1 MKKLTTILFQY
12 KIFPVLMFLVST
24 GLGIL
29 VITQNILIA
38 DFLAKIIRH
47 QFQGL
52 WIVLF
57 ILLGVLFLRATV
69 QFLNQWLGDTL
80 AFKVKHML
88 RQRVIYKNNGHPI
101 GEQMTILT
109 ENIDGLAPFY
119 KSYLPQ
125 VFKSMMVPL
134 IIIIAMFFIHFNTAL
149 IMLITAPFIPLF
161 YIIFGLKTRDES
173 KDQMT
178 YLNQFSQR
186 FLNIA
191 KGLVTLKLFNR
202 TEQTE
207 KHIYDDSTQFRTLT
221 MRILRSAFLSGLMLE
236 FISMLGIGL
245 VALEAT
251 LSLVVF
257 HNIDFKTAAIAIILA
272 PEFYNAIK
280 DLGQAFHTGKQSEG
294 ASDVVFEFLEQP
306 NNNNEFLLKYEENQK
321 PFIQLTDISFRYDNS
336 DRLVLNDLNLEIYN
350 GDQIALVG
358 PSGAGKSTLT
368 HLIAGVYQP
377 TIGTI
382 STNQRD
388 LNIGILSQQPYIFS
402 ASIKENITMF
412 KDIEN
417 NTIEEVLDE
426 VGLLDKVQSFT
437 KGINTIIG
445 EGGEMLSGGQ
455 MRRIE
460 LCRLLV
466 MKPDLVIFDE
476 PATGLDIQTEHMIQN
491 VLFQHFKDTTM
502 IVIAHRDNTIRHLQ
516 RRLYIENGRLIADD
530 RNISVNITE
539 NGRLIADDRNISV
552 NITEN
557 GDDL

>member
-12 KIFPVLMFLVST
+12 KIFPVLMFMVST

-57 ILLGVLFLRATV
+57 ILLGVLLLRATV

-321 PFIQLTDISFRYDNS
+321 PFIQLTDISFRYDDS
-336 DRLVLNDLNLEIYN
+336 DRLVLNDLNLEIFK

-382 STNQRD
+382 STNKRD

-426 VGLLDKVQSFT
+426 VGLLDKLQSFT
-437 KGINTIIG
+437 QGINTIIG

-539 NGRLIADDRNISV
+539 NG
-552 NITEN
+552 
-557 GDDL
+557 DDL

>member
-24 GLGIL
+24 GLGII

-57 ILLGVLFLRATV
+57 ILLGVLLLRATV

-306 NNNNEFLLKYEENQK
+306 NYNNEFLLKYEENQK
-321 PFIQLTDISFRYDNS
+321 PFIQLTDISFRYDDS
-336 DRLVLNDLNLEIYN
+336 DRLVLNDLNLEIFK

-445 EGGEMLSGGQ
+445 EGGEMLSDGQ

-539 NGRLIADDRNISV
+539 NG
-552 NITEN
+552 
-557 GDDL
+557 DDL

>member
-24 GLGIL
+24 GFGIL

-38 DFLAKIIRH
+38 GFLAKIIRH

-57 ILLGVLFLRATV
+57 ILLGVLLLRATV

-134 IIIIAMFFIHFNTAL
+134 IIIIAMFFIHINTAL

-321 PFIQLTDISFRYDNS
+321 PFIQLTDISFRYDDS
-336 DRLVLNDLNLEIYN
+336 DRLVLNDLNLEIFK

-417 NTIEEVLDE
+417 NTVEEVLDE

-491 VLFQHFKDTTM
+491 VLFQHFKSTTM

-516 RRLYIENGRLIADD
+516 RRLYIEK
-530 RNISVNITE
+530 
-539 NGRLIADDRNISV
+539 GRLIADDRNISV

>member
-57 ILLGVLFLRATV
+57 ILLGVLLLRATV

-294 ASDVVFEFLEQP
+294 ASDVEFEFLEQP
-306 NNNNEFLLKYEENQK
+306 NYNNEFLLKYEENQK
-321 PFIQLTDISFRYDNS
+321 PFIQLTDISFRYDDS
-336 DRLVLNDLNLEIYN
+336 DRLVLNDLNLEIFK

-539 NGRLIADDRNISV
+539 NG
-552 NITEN
+552 
-557 GDDL
+557 DDL

>member
-57 ILLGVLFLRATV
+57 ILLGVLLLRATV

-109 ENIDGLAPFY
+109 ENINGLAPFY

-134 IIIIAMFFIHFNTAL
+134 IIIIAMFFIHINTAL

-257 HNIDFKTAAIAIILA
+257 HNIDFKTAAIEIILA

-294 ASDVVFEFLEQP
+294 ASDIVFEFLEQP

-321 PFIQLTDISFRYDNS
+321 PSIQLTDISFRYDDS
-336 DRLVLNDLNLEIYN
+336 DRLVLNDLNLEIFK

-417 NTIEEVLDE
+417 NTVEEVLDE

-437 KGINTIIG
+437 QGINTIIG

-516 RRLYIENGRLIADD
+516 RRLYL
-530 RNISVNITE
+530 E

>member
-29 VITQNILIA
+29 VIAQNILIA

-57 ILLGVLFLRATV
+57 ILLGVLLLRATV

-251 LSLVVF
+251 LNLVVF

-321 PFIQLTDISFRYDNS
+321 PFIQLTDISFRYDDS
-336 DRLVLNDLNLEIYN
+336 DRLVLNDLNLEIFK

-382 STNQRD
+382 SINQRD
-388 LNIGILSQQPYIFS
+388 LNIGILSQQPYVFS

-417 NTIEEVLDE
+417 NTVEEVLDE

-437 KGINTIIG
+437 QGINTIIG

-539 NGRLIADDRNISV
+539 NG
-552 NITEN
+552 
-557 GDDL
+557 DDL

>member
-1 MKKLTTILFQY
+1 VKKLTTILFQY

-24 GLGIL
+24 GLGII

-57 ILLGVLFLRATV
+57 ILLGVLLLRATV

-306 NNNNEFLLKYEENQK
+306 NYNNEFLLKYEENQK
-321 PFIQLTDISFRYDNS
+321 PFIQLTDISFRYDDS
-336 DRLVLNDLNLEIYN
+336 DRLVLNDLNLEIFK

-539 NGRLIADDRNISV
+539 NG
-552 NITEN
+552 
-557 GDDL
+557 DDL

>member
-57 ILLGVLFLRATV
+57 ILLGVLLLRATV

-161 YIIFGLKTRDES
+161 YIIIGLKTRDES

-321 PFIQLTDISFRYDNS
+321 PFIQLTDISFRYNNS

-368 HLIAGVYQP
+368 HLIAGVYRP

-417 NTIEEVLDE
+417 KTVEEVLDE

-539 NGRLIADDRNISV
+539 NG
-552 NITEN
+552 
-557 GDDL
+557 DDL

>member
-57 ILLGVLFLRATV
+57 ILLGVLLLRATV

-119 KSYLPQ
+119 KNYLPQ

-306 NNNNEFLLKYEENQK
+306 NYNNEFLLKYEENQK
-321 PFIQLTDISFRYDNS
+321 PFIQLTDISFRYDDS
-336 DRLVLNDLNLEIYN
+336 DRLVLNDLNLEIFK

-539 NGRLIADDRNISV
+539 NG
-552 NITEN
+552 
-557 GDDL
+557 DDL

>member
-12 KIFPVLMFLVST
+12 KIFPVLMFMVST

-57 ILLGVLFLRATV
+57 ILLGVLLLRATV

-80 AFKVKHML
+80 TFKVKHML

-321 PFIQLTDISFRYDNS
+321 PFIQLTDISFRYDDS
-336 DRLVLNDLNLEIYN
+336 DRLVLNDLNLEIFK

-382 STNQRD
+382 STNKRD

-437 KGINTIIG
+437 QGINTIIG

-539 NGRLIADDRNISV
+539 NG
-552 NITEN
+552 
-557 GDDL
+557 DDL

>member
-57 ILLGVLFLRATV
+57 ILLGVLLLRATV

-125 VFKSMMVPL
+125 VFKSMMVSL

-306 NNNNEFLLKYEENQK
+306 NYNNEFLLKYEENQK
-321 PFIQLTDISFRYDNS
+321 PFIQLTDISFRYDDS
-336 DRLVLNDLNLEIYN
+336 DRLVLNDLNLEIFK

-539 NGRLIADDRNISV
+539 NG
-552 NITEN
+552 
-557 GDDL
+557 DDL

>member
-57 ILLGVLFLRATV
+57 ILLGVLLLRATV

-161 YIIFGLKTRDES
+161 YTIFGLKTRDES

-321 PFIQLTDISFRYDNS
+321 PFIQLTDISFRYDDS
-336 DRLVLNDLNLEIYN
+336 DRLVLNDLNLEIFK

-417 NTIEEVLDE
+417 NTVEEVLDE

-491 VLFQHFKDTTM
+491 VLFQHFKSTTM

-516 RRLYIENGRLIADD
+516 RRLYIEK
-530 RNISVNITE
+530 
-539 NGRLIADDRNISV
+539 GRLIADDRNISV

>member
-57 ILLGVLFLRATV
+57 ILLGVLLLRATV

-134 IIIIAMFFIHFNTAL
+134 IIIIAMFFIHINTAL

-207 KHIYDDSTQFRTLT
+207 KHIYYDSTQFRTLT

-251 LSLVVF
+251 LNLVVF

-321 PFIQLTDISFRYDNS
+321 PFIQLTDISFRYDDS
-336 DRLVLNDLNLEIYN
+336 DRLVLNDLNLEIFK

-382 STNQRD
+382 SINQRD

-417 NTIEEVLDE
+417 NTVEEVLDE

-437 KGINTIIG
+437 QGINTIIG

-491 VLFQHFKDTTM
+491 VLFQHFKGTTM

-539 NGRLIADDRNISV
+539 NG
-552 NITEN
+552 
-557 GDDL
+557 DDL

>member
-24 GLGIL
+24 GLGII

-57 ILLGVLFLRATV
+57 ILLGVLLLRATV

-306 NNNNEFLLKYEENQK
+306 NYNNEFLLKYEENQK
-321 PFIQLTDISFRYDNS
+321 PFIQLTDISFRYDDS
-336 DRLVLNDLNLEIYN
+336 DRLVLNDLNLEIFK

-516 RRLYIENGRLIADD
+516 RRLYIENGRLI
-530 RNISVNITE
+530 T
-539 NGRLIADDRNISV
+539 DDRNISV

>member
-38 DFLAKIIRH
+38 DFLAKIIRY

-57 ILLGVLFLRATV
+57 ILLGVLLLRATV

-321 PFIQLTDISFRYDNS
+321 PFIQLTDISFRYDDS
-336 DRLVLNDLNLEIYN
+336 DRLVLNDLNLEIFK

-417 NTIEEVLDE
+417 NTVEEVLDE

-539 NGRLIADDRNISV
+539 NG
-552 NITEN
+552 
-557 GDDL
+557 DDL

>member
-1 MKKLTTILFQY
+1 MKKLTTLLFQY

-38 DFLAKIIRH
+38 DFLDKIIRH

-57 ILLGVLFLRATV
+57 ILLGVLLLRATV

-173 KDQMT
+173 KGQMT

-306 NNNNEFLLKYEENQK
+306 NYNNEFLLKYEENQK
-321 PFIQLTDISFRYDNS
+321 PFIQLTDISFRYDDS
-336 DRLVLNDLNLEIYN
+336 DRLVLNDLNLEIFK

-539 NGRLIADDRNISV
+539 NG
-552 NITEN
+552 
-557 GDDL
+557 DDL

>member
-57 ILLGVLFLRATV
+57 ILLGVLLLRATV

-306 NNNNEFLLKYEENQK
+306 NHNNEFLLKYEENQK
-321 PFIQLTDISFRYDNS
+321 PFIQLTDISFRYDDS
-336 DRLVLNDLNLEIYN
+336 DRLVLNDLNLKIFK

-368 HLIAGVYQP
+368 HLIAGVYHP

-417 NTIEEVLDE
+417 NIVEEVLDE

-539 NGRLIADDRNISV
+539 NG
-552 NITEN
+552 
-557 GDDL
+557 DDL

>member
-57 ILLGVLFLRATV
+57 ILLGVLLLRATV

-321 PFIQLTDISFRYDNS
+321 PFIQLTDISFRYDDS
-336 DRLVLNDLNLEIYN
+336 DRLVLSDLNLEIFK

-368 HLIAGVYQP
+368 HLIAGVYHP

-417 NTIEEVLDE
+417 NIVEEVLDE

-502 IVIAHRDNTIRHLQ
+502 IVIAHRDNTICHLQ

-539 NGRLIADDRNISV
+539 NG
-552 NITEN
+552 
-557 GDDL
+557 DDL

>member
-29 VITQNILIA
+29 VIAQNILIA

-57 ILLGVLFLRATV
+57 ILLGVLLLRATV

-80 AFKVKHML
+80 VFKVKHML

-251 LSLVVF
+251 LNLVVF

-321 PFIQLTDISFRYDNS
+321 PFIQLTDISFRYDDS
-336 DRLVLNDLNLEIYN
+336 DRLVLNDLNLEIFK

-382 STNQRD
+382 SINQRD

-417 NTIEEVLDE
+417 NTVEEVLDE

-437 KGINTIIG
+437 QGINTIIG

-539 NGRLIADDRNISV
+539 NG
-552 NITEN
+552 
-557 GDDL
+557 DDL

>member
-24 GLGIL
+24 GLGII

-57 ILLGVLFLRATV
+57 ILLGVLLLRATV

-306 NNNNEFLLKYEENQK
+306 NYNNEFLLKYEENQK
-321 PFIQLTDISFRYDNS
+321 PFIQLTDISFRYDDS
-336 DRLVLNDLNLEIYN
+336 DRLVLNDLNLEIFK

-502 IVIAHRDNTIRHLQ
+502 IVIAHRDNTIRYLQ

-539 NGRLIADDRNISV
+539 NG
-552 NITEN
+552 
-557 GDDL
+557 DDL

>member
-57 ILLGVLFLRATV
+57 ILLGVLLLRATV

-306 NNNNEFLLKYEENQK
+306 NYNNEFLLKYEENQK
-321 PFIQLTDISFRYDNS
+321 PFIQLTDISFRYDDS
-336 DRLVLNDLNLEIYN
+336 DRLVLNDLNLEIFK

-412 KDIEN
+412 KYIEN

-491 VLFQHFKDTTM
+491 ILFQHFKDTTM

-539 NGRLIADDRNISV
+539 NG
-552 NITEN
+552 
-557 GDDL
+557 DDL

>member
-38 DFLAKIIRH
+38 DFLDKIIRH

-57 ILLGVLFLRATV
+57 ILLGVLLLRATV

-306 NNNNEFLLKYEENQK
+306 NYNNEFLLKYEENQK
-321 PFIQLTDISFRYDNS
+321 PFIQLTDISFRYDDS
-336 DRLVLNDLNLEIYN
+336 DRLVLNDLNLEIFK

-539 NGRLIADDRNISV
+539 NG
-552 NITEN
+552 
-557 GDDL
+557 DDL

>member
-57 ILLGVLFLRATV
+57 ILLGVLLLRATV

-294 ASDVVFEFLEQP
+294 VSDVVFEFLEQP
-306 NNNNEFLLKYEENQK
+306 NYNNEFLLKYEENQK
-321 PFIQLTDISFRYDNS
+321 PFIQLTDISFRYDDS
-336 DRLVLNDLNLEIYN
+336 DRLVLNDLNLEIFK

-539 NGRLIADDRNISV
+539 NG
-552 NITEN
+552 
-557 GDDL
+557 DDL

>member
-1 MKKLTTILFQY
+1 MKKLTIILFQY

-57 ILLGVLFLRATV
+57 ILLGVLLLRATV

-257 HNIDFKTAAIAIILA
+257 RNIDFKTAAIAIILA

-539 NGRLIADDRNISV
+539 NG
-552 NITEN
+552 
-557 GDDL
+557 DDL

>member
-52 WIVLF
+52 WIALF
-57 ILLGVLFLRATV
+57 ILLGVLLLRATV

-134 IIIIAMFFIHFNTAL
+134 IIIIAMFFIHINTAL

-251 LSLVVF
+251 LNLVVF

-321 PFIQLTDISFRYDNS
+321 PFIQLTDISFRYDDS
-336 DRLVLNDLNLEIYN
+336 DRLVLNDLNLEIFK

-382 STNQRD
+382 SINQRD

-417 NTIEEVLDE
+417 NTVEEVLDE

-437 KGINTIIG
+437 QGINTIIG

-491 VLFQHFKDTTM
+491 VLFQHFKGTTM

-539 NGRLIADDRNISV
+539 NG
-552 NITEN
+552 
-557 GDDL
+557 DDL

>member
-57 ILLGVLFLRATV
+57 ILLGVLLLRATV

-236 FISMLGIGL
+236 FISTLGIGL

-306 NNNNEFLLKYEENQK
+306 NYNNEFLLKYEENQK
-321 PFIQLTDISFRYDNS
+321 PFIQLTDISFRYDDS
-336 DRLVLNDLNLEIYN
+336 DRLVLNDLNLEIFK

-412 KDIEN
+412 KYIEN

-539 NGRLIADDRNISV
+539 NG
-552 NITEN
+552 
-557 GDDL
+557 DDL

>member
-57 ILLGVLFLRATV
+57 ILLGVLLLRATV

-134 IIIIAMFFIHFNTAL
+134 IIIIAMFFIHINTAL

-251 LSLVVF
+251 LNLVVF
-257 HNIDFKTAAIAIILA
+257 HNIDFKTAAIVIILA

-321 PFIQLTDISFRYDNS
+321 PFIQLTDISFRYDDS
-336 DRLVLNDLNLEIYN
+336 DRLVLNDLNLEIFK

-382 STNQRD
+382 SINQRD

-417 NTIEEVLDE
+417 NTVEEVLDE

-437 KGINTIIG
+437 QGINTIIG

-491 VLFQHFKDTTM
+491 VLFQHFKGTTM

-539 NGRLIADDRNISV
+539 NG
-552 NITEN
+552 
-557 GDDL
+557 DDL

>member
-24 GLGIL
+24 GLGII

-57 ILLGVLFLRATV
+57 ILLGVLLLRATV

-306 NNNNEFLLKYEENQK
+306 NYNNEFLLKYEENQK
-321 PFIQLTDISFRYDNS
+321 PFIQLTDISFRYDDS
-336 DRLVLNDLNLEIYN
+336 DRLVLNDLNLEIFK

-491 VLFQHFKDTTM
+491 VLFQHSKDTTM

-539 NGRLIADDRNISV
+539 NG
-552 NITEN
+552 
-557 GDDL
+557 DDL

>member
-1 MKKLTTILFQY
+1 MKKLTTILFQF

-24 GLGIL
+24 GLGII

-57 ILLGVLFLRATV
+57 ILLGVLLLRATV

-306 NNNNEFLLKYEENQK
+306 NYNNEFLLKYEENQK
-321 PFIQLTDISFRYDNS
+321 PFIQLTDISFRYDDS
-336 DRLVLNDLNLEIYN
+336 DRLVLNDLNLEIFK

-539 NGRLIADDRNISV
+539 NG
-552 NITEN
+552 
-557 GDDL
+557 DDL

>member
-57 ILLGVLFLRATV
+57 ILLGVLLLRATV

-80 AFKVKHML
+80 AFKVKHVL

-173 KDQMT
+173 KAQMT

-306 NNNNEFLLKYEENQK
+306 NYNNEFLLKYEENQK
-321 PFIQLTDISFRYDNS
+321 PFIQLTDISFRYDDS
-336 DRLVLNDLNLEIYN
+336 DRLVLNDLNLEIFK

-539 NGRLIADDRNISV
+539 NG
-552 NITEN
+552 
-557 GDDL
+557 DDL

>member
-24 GLGIL
+24 GLGII

-57 ILLGVLFLRATV
+57 ILLGVLLLRATV

-109 ENIDGLAPFY
+109 ENIDGLALFY

-306 NNNNEFLLKYEENQK
+306 NYNNEFLLKYEENQK
-321 PFIQLTDISFRYDNS
+321 PFIQLTDISFRYDDS
-336 DRLVLNDLNLEIYN
+336 DRLVLNDLNLEIFK

-539 NGRLIADDRNISV
+539 NG
-552 NITEN
+552 
-557 GDDL
+557 DDL

>member
-1 MKKLTTILFQY
+1 MILRKTFIIGLGDIIVKKLTTILFQY

-57 ILLGVLFLRATV
+57 ILLGVLLLRATV

-539 NGRLIADDRNISV
+539 NG
-552 NITEN
+552 
-557 GDDL
+557 DDL

>member
-57 ILLGVLFLRATV
+57 ILLGVLLLRATV

-134 IIIIAMFFIHFNTAL
+134 IIIIAMFFIHINTAL

-251 LSLVVF
+251 LNLVVF

-321 PFIQLTDISFRYDNS
+321 PFIQLTDISFRYDDS
-336 DRLVLNDLNLEIYN
+336 DRLVLNDLNLEIFK

-382 STNQRD
+382 SINQRD

-417 NTIEEVLDE
+417 NTVEEVLDE

-437 KGINTIIG
+437 QGINTIIG

-476 PATGLDIQTEHMIQN
+476 PATGLDIQTEHMVQN
-491 VLFQHFKDTTM
+491 VLFQHFKGTTM

-539 NGRLIADDRNISV
+539 NG
-552 NITEN
+552 
-557 GDDL
+557 DDL

>member
-57 ILLGVLFLRATV
+57 ILLGVLLLRATV

-173 KDQMT
+173 KAQMT

-306 NNNNEFLLKYEENQK
+306 NYNNEFLLKYEENQK
-321 PFIQLTDISFRYDNS
+321 PFIQLTDISFRYDDS
-336 DRLVLNDLNLEIYN
+336 DRLVLNDLNLEIFK

-358 PSGAGKSTLT
+358 SSGAGKSTLT

-539 NGRLIADDRNISV
+539 NG
-552 NITEN
+552 
-557 GDDL
+557 DDL

>member
-57 ILLGVLFLRATV
+57 ILLGVLLLRATV

-207 KHIYDDSTQFRTLT
+207 KHIYADSTQFRTLT

-368 HLIAGVYQP
+368 HLIAGVYRP

-417 NTIEEVLDE
+417 KTVEEVLDE

-539 NGRLIADDRNISV
+539 NG
-552 NITEN
+552 
-557 GDDL
+557 DDL

>member
-1 MKKLTTILFQY
+1 MKKFPTILFQY

-57 ILLGVLFLRATV
+57 ILLGVLLLRATV

-321 PFIQLTDISFRYDNS
+321 PFIQLTDISFRYDDS
-336 DRLVLNDLNLEIYN
+336 DRLVLSDLNLEIFK

-368 HLIAGVYQP
+368 HLIAGVYHP

-417 NTIEEVLDE
+417 NIVEEVLDE

-539 NGRLIADDRNISV
+539 NG
-552 NITEN
+552 
-557 GDDL
+557 DDL

>member
-1 MKKLTTILFQY
+1 
-12 KIFPVLMFLVST
+12 MFLVST

-57 ILLGVLFLRATV
+57 ILLGVLLLRATV

-101 GEQMTILT
+101 GEQMIILT

-306 NNNNEFLLKYEENQK
+306 NYNNEFLLKYEENQK
-321 PFIQLTDISFRYDNS
+321 PFIQLTDISFRYDDS
-336 DRLVLNDLNLEIYN
+336 DRLVLNDLNLEIFK

-412 KDIEN
+412 KYIEN

-539 NGRLIADDRNISV
+539 NG
-552 NITEN
+552 
-557 GDDL
+557 DDL

>member
-57 ILLGVLFLRATV
+57 ILLGVLLLRATV
-69 QFLNQWLGDTL
+69 QILNQWLGDTL

-539 NGRLIADDRNISV
+539 NG
-552 NITEN
+552 
-557 GDDL
+557 DDL

>member
-24 GLGIL
+24 GLGII

-57 ILLGVLFLRATV
+57 ILLGVLLLRATV

-101 GEQMTILT
+101 GEQMTILR

-306 NNNNEFLLKYEENQK
+306 NYNNEFLLKYEENQK
-321 PFIQLTDISFRYDNS
+321 PFIQLTDISFRYDDS
-336 DRLVLNDLNLEIYN
+336 DRLVLNDLNLEIFK

-539 NGRLIADDRNISV
+539 NG
-552 NITEN
+552 
-557 GDDL
+557 DDL

>member
-12 KIFPVLMFLVST
+12 KIFPVLMFMVST

-57 ILLGVLFLRATV
+57 ILLGVLLLRATV

-306 NNNNEFLLKYEENQK
+306 NYNNEFLLKYEENQK
-321 PFIQLTDISFRYDNS
+321 PFIQLTDISFRYDDS
-336 DRLVLNDLNLEIYN
+336 DRLVLNDLNLEIFK

-382 STNQRD
+382 STNKRD

-437 KGINTIIG
+437 QGINTIIG

-539 NGRLIADDRNISV
+539 NG
-552 NITEN
+552 
-557 GDDL
+557 DDL